1 MKKVFTL
8 ICFLLFTI
16 ACSSTYKIKPFKDK
30 TPDWYIVDKDEWR
43 TLYGK
48 ALGESE
54 SLEMA
59 SRKAEALAVSNI
71 IFKIKSELD
80 ATKKVYLTDRYK
92 KVDGKI
98 SSTQKNDFEE
108 KISIALENYQ
118 ISKYRVSNK
127 EVFKNNDNFKVFVEV
142 AFKKRE
148 LFKSLDKI
156 NID

>member
-1 MKKVFTL
+1 MIRALLIISLIFLTL
-8 ICFLLFTI
+8 G
-16 ACSSTYKIKPFKDK
+16 CSSTYKIKTYKEK
-30 TPDWYIVDKDEWR
+30 TPDWYIADKDEWR

-59 SRKAEALAVSNI
+59 SRKSEALAVSNI

-80 ATKKVYLTDRYK
+80 ANKKVYLEDRYK

-98 SSTQKNDFEE
+98 SSTAKNDFEE
-108 KISIALENYQ
+108 KITIAINNYQ
-118 ISKYRVSNK
+118 ISKYRVSKK
-127 EVFKNNDNFKVFVEV
+127 EVFKNNDNYMVFTEV
-142 AFKKRE
+142 AFNKKE
-148 LFKSLDKI
+148 LFKALDKI

>member
-1 MKKVFTL
+1 MKRVFIL
-8 ICFLLFTI
+8 ICFFVFTF

-30 TPDWYIVDKDEWR
+30 TPNWYIVDKDEWR

-59 SRKAEALAVSNI
+59 SRKAETLAVSNI
-71 IFKIKSELD
+71 IFKIKSEFD

-92 KVDGKI
+92 KETGKI
-98 SSTQKNDFEE
+98 SSIQKNDFEE

-127 EVFKNNDNFKVFVEV
+127 EVFKENDNFKVFVEV